1 MTSVAQIAQILT
13 EVLEEEAN
21 RLGRESGWQQRQRA
35 LSGADFVQTLLFG
48 WWQDPKISLD
58 GLTQVAG
65 RRQVQISA
73 SGLHQRFT
81 PQAAQLLLEI
91 LTRLVQ
97 AHFRQPLV
105 ETLPFLRAF
114 PAVVLE
120 DSSTIALPRELVAI
134 WQGSGKK
141 EGKASAPASV
151 KLFVRLDLRN
161 GTLEGPVLTAGRRTD
176 TRSPLSLDDL
186 PAGSLYLADLGFASG
201 QRFEQIVGKAAGLR
215 GTSKRYLLPPVA
227 AKSALADTPGP
238 SD

>member
-1 MTSVAQIAQILT
+1 MGGNH
-13 EVLEEEAN
+13 AN
-21 RLGRESGWQQRQRA
+21 ERGV
-35 LSGADFVQTLLFG
+35 GADFVQTLLFG

-65 RRQVQISA
+65 RRQVQMSA

-105 ETLPFLRAF
+105 KTLPFLRAF
-114 PAVVLE
+114 PTVVLE

-134 WQGSGKK
+134 WPGSGKK
-141 EGKASAPASV
+141 DGQVSAPASV
-151 KLFVRLDLRN
+151 KLFVRLDLGN
-161 GTLEGPVLTAGRRTD
+161 GTREGPVLTAGRHTD
-176 TRSPLSLDDL
+176 PRSPLSLADL
-186 PAGSLYLADLGFASG
+186 PAGSRYLADWGFASG
-201 QRFEQIVGKAAGLR
+201 QRFEQIVGKAAGRR
-215 GTSKRYLLPPVA
+215 GTRKRYFLSRWPPKVR
-227 AKSALADTPGP
+227 SAFTPGS